1 MVLPDNILVA
11 NHFSISIDL
20 DSLED
25 VPAWGKPGE
34 CRLHWF
40 GLTSGRFWIE
50 TSCGTLLEYTAA
62 IQESWSLPGL
72 HPDYYVA
79 RLFEDLA
86 SMLPAI
92 LEPVPTDIA
101 TRVADT
107 GWRARGEQWSES
119 VEDEQRWEQW
129 DAAARWWYDR
139 SLDMG
144 YLKHAPRFTF
154 WCVEETLFFQW
165 KADDKE
171 NGVPVW
177 TLSEGQIS
185 IDVRTFETAAVRFC
199 EKILDIMERRVGSI
213 QQDGWKRTDCTLD
226 VDGLVHEQT
235 ARREFFQKMRHEKQA
250 TDWQKVRASLDTVL
264 ALMERPIQKS

>member
-1 MVLPDNILVA
+1 MDNM
-11 NHFSISIDL
+11 
-20 DSLED
+20 LEPSRFCIKYD
-25 VPAWGKPGE
+25 MDTLENVPPWGAPGE

-50 TSCGTLLEYTAA
+50 TPSGNLLEYTAA

-92 LEPVPTDIA
+92 LEPVPADIA
-101 TRVADT
+101 ARIADPIWRVKA
-107 GWRARGEQWSES
+107 EQWCDSDKN
-119 VEDEQRWEQW
+119 DEQRWDQW
-129 DAAARWWYDR
+129 YAAARWWYNR

-154 WCVEETLFFQW
+154 WRVEETLFFQW
-165 KADDKE
+165 RADDKE
-171 NGVPVW
+171 NGIPVW
-177 TLSEGQIS
+177 TLPTGHIS
-185 IDVRTFETAAVRFC
+185 MNASAFATAVIQFC
-199 EKILDIMERRVGSI
+199 EELLQVMEQRVRSI

-226 VDGLVHEQT
+226 VDALAHEQA
-235 ARREFFQKMRHEKQA
+235 ARREFFQKMRHENQA
-250 TDWQKVRASLDTVL
+250 TDWRKIRTALDVMI
-264 ALMERPIQKS
+264 ALVEAPTLPS